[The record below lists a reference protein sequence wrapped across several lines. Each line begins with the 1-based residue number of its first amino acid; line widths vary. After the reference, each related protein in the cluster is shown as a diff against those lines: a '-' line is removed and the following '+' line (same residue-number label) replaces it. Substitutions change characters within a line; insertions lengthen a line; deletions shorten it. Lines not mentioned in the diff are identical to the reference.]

1 MGCFDFNHA
10 PQRLILLGL
19 SNMHSARWEGIVAS
33 VTHRH
38 VFENVDAIGDNV
50 DIFVYLILSMENL
63 CYLFTVLVL

>member
-1 MGCFDFNHA
+1 
-10 PQRLILLGL
+10 
-19 SNMHSARWEGIVAS
+19 MHSARWEGIVAS

-50 DIFVYLILSMENL
+50 DIFVCLILSMENL